1 MLGPCQTCFT
11 RRLLTP
17 AARSASI
24 STSHTARA
32 GCAPADTTTTAQS
45 SSSAPQPIS
54 KRRTPTGPRLRWLGP
69 CFGFCRRHR
78 RRSGVSCSV
87 RWAIYQ
93 IRWGITPTAAP
104 TPDTGTPKLP
114 FRRTASSRDRNWV
127 CSSQVCGFGRAGS
140 AQGLGRGARCRQ
152 LCAALAG
159 FWVGAL
165 PQRKRCRAWHGR
177 EVRQRQPELQLVQAT
192 QDFSAQ
198 KDSDAA
204 LV

>member
-1 MLGPCQTCFT
+1 MLHAAAPNACGSVRKHLYLAYGPRWMRPSGYNNHSPELLVRTQT
-11 RRLLTP
+11 
-17 AARSASI
+17 
-24 STSHTARA
+24 
-32 GCAPADTTTTAQS
+32 
-45 SSSAPQPIS
+45 IS
-54 KRRTPTGPRLRWLGP
+54 KRRTPTGPGLRWLGP

-78 RRSGVSCSV
+78 RRSDVSCSV

-104 TPDTGTPKLP
+104 TPDTGTPLP
-114 FRRTASSRDRNWV
+114 SNCFLPRDRNLNWV
-127 CSSQVCGFGRAGS
+127 CSSQVCGFGRTGS
-140 AQGLGRGARCRQ
+140 AQGLGRGARGRQ

-159 FWVGAL
+159 FGVGAL

>member
-1 MLGPCQTCFT
+1 MLGPCQTCCT

-45 SSSAPQPIS
+45 SSSAPQTIS
-54 KRRTPTGPRLRWLGP
+54 KRRTPTGPGLRWLGP

-78 RRSGVSCSV
+78 RRSDVSCLV

-93 IRWGITPTAAP
+93 IRWGINPTAAP
-104 TPDTGTPKLP
+104 TPDTGTPKRP
-114 FRRTASSRDRNWV
+114 FHRTASSRGDRNLNWV
-127 CSSQVCGFGRAGS
+127 CSSQVCGFGRTGS
-140 AQGLGRGARCRQ
+140 AQGLGRGARGRQ

-159 FWVGAL
+159 FGVGAL
-165 PQRKRCRAWHGR
+165 P
-177 EVRQRQPELQLVQAT
+177 
-192 QDFSAQ
+192 
-198 KDSDAA
+198 
-204 LV
+204 